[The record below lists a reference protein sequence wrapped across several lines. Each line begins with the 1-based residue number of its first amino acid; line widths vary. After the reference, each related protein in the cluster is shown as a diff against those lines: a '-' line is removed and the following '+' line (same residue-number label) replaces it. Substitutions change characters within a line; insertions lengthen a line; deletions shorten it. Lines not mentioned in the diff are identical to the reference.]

1 MLEKKLMSI
10 LSYMD
15 DMLKGFFIEDY
26 REQVQQENNYT
37 TEEYIK
43 RLIEEIPSMR
53 NDTVEE
59 NICLY
64 DWLEKELNKL
74 RNKGVC

>member
-1 MLEKKLMSI
+1 MLEKKLLNI

-15 DMLKGFFIEDY
+15 DMLKGCFIEDY
-26 REQVQQENNYT
+26 REQVEQESNYT

-53 NDTVEE
+53 NDTAEE
-59 NICLY
+59 NIFLY

-74 RNKGVC
+74 V